1 MGASKQPGEW
11 MSIYLFKC
19 HKVPNGPENRK
30 LVKQA
35 KLFDLKNMC
44 FSNSSDRF
52 SKHSTEMNSDKVSQ
66 STIVNKIG

>member
-1 MGASKQPGEW
+1 MGASKQRGEW

-35 KLFDLKNMC
+35 KLFDLNLKTYV
-44 FSNSSDRF
+44 FQTQVIVF
-52 SKHSTEMNSDKVSQ
+52 Q
-66 STIVNKIG
+66 STLRK